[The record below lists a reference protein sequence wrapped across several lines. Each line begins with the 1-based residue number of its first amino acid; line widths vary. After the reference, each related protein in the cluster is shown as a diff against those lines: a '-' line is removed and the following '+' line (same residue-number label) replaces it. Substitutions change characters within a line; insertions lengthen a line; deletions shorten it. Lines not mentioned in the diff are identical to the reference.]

1 MQIKEKEMKLK
12 HYIYGIFMMLV
23 TVLAAFTG
31 YALYSHLT
39 HRVMSVDDFMHSLL
53 IVFICIYF
61 INRAADKGSIT
72 ITIKDND
79 NE

>member
-1 MQIKEKEMKLK
+1 MK

-23 TVLAAFTG
+23 TVSAAFIG
-31 YALYSHLT
+31 YVLYSYLT
-39 HRVMSVDDFMHSLL
+39 HRVMSVDDFIHSLL

-61 INRAADKGSIT
+61 INRAADKGST
-72 ITIKDND
+72 TIKDND